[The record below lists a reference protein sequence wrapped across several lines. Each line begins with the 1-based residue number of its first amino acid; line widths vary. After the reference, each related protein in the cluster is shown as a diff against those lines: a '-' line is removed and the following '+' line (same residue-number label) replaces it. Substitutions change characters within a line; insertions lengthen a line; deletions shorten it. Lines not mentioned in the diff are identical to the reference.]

1 MSQGV
6 SSLLRGVLASVIA
19 AGILNVLPARPA
31 LAAECVL
38 VPDTQPPAGMRW
50 YLRTDPVKQRKC
62 WSMGPKPNQA
72 TTSQAA
78 TPPAATL
85 QTQMPSRS
93 MMQPSPLKPI
103 VSQRTMVRSLY
114 GGEPPAG
121 RGLTPQGGAMAG
133 NRARSG
139 AQDGAFGRFPDLQQ
153 PIAQE
158 GDNAAANAADTQQPM
173 TTDAQNNEAT
183 TQEAAAEDSEPSS
196 GSTMQSIKLIALIAG
211 ALALAGIAGRAIVKA
226 SAGRWR
232 QAIVARGVDWG
243 AGLPNEDPVLP
254 TMVSPPAADFGG
266 TGWNASLPQEPSAFD
281 GPRLDSPSMMYGGG
295 SPVAAPPPRAAS
307 TAEPDRSAM
316 ADARDKD
323 HVPTPEERL
332 QEILRAWEPRA
343 A

>member
-6 SSLLRGVLASVIA
+6 SSLLRGVLASAIA
-19 AGILNVLPARPA
+19 AGILNILPARPA

-72 TTSQAA
+72 ATSQAA
-78 TPPAATL
+78 TPQAATL
-85 QTQMPSRS
+85 QAPLPPRS

-103 VSQRTMVRSLY
+103 VSKQTMVRSLY

-121 RGLTPQGGAMAG
+121 RGLTPSQGGAMAG
-133 NRARSG
+133 NRARAG
-139 AQDGAFGRFPDLQQ
+139 AQDGTLGRFPDLQQ

-158 GDNAAANAADTQQPM
+158 GDSAAANAADTQQPM

-196 GSTMQSIKLIALIAG
+196 RSTMQSIKLIALIAG
-211 ALALAGIAGRAIVKA
+211 ALALAGMAGRAIVKA

-281 GPRLDSPSMMYGGG
+281 GPRLESPSRMYGGR
-295 SPVAAPPPRAAS
+295 SPVASPPRAA
-307 TAEPDRSAM
+307 TAEPDRPAM
-316 ADARDKD
+316 PDATDKD